1 MKQYTLRLD
10 KTRQRPVVILN
21 NGLTAL
27 LDTGAYIPVWTDDE
41 DILISEMGAALVE
54 KDVSLSGFGGSTLG
68 NLYKVNLDI
77 GGIMYPGMNI
87 IANNEINATFNLIL
101 SATMFEGLIY
111 QIDTVNHMLN
121 IEIPDWESNVR
132 NLKVVNEDGKTF
144 VLCTSAQPSVEP
156 TFPHGHCKKM

>member
-27 LDTGAYIPVWTDDE
+27 FDTGAYIPVWTDDE
-41 DILISEMGAALVE
+41 DILISELDAILVR
-54 KDVSLSGFGGSTLG
+54 KDVPLSGFGGSTFG

-77 GGIMYPGMNI
+77 GGILYPSMHI

-132 NLKVVNEDGKTF
+132 NLRVVNEDGKIF
-144 VLCTSAQPSVEP
+144 VLCSAAEVQHLYKSME
-156 TFPHGHCKKM
+156 